1 MNDTI
6 IGVVVGGLIAWITP
20 LLALRYGERRW
31 KAEALL
37 NVMKADRDRMEQLYE
52 RALRLFADGMVTN
65 SYSTN
70 MIADFMVLMPK
81 DIYDLFIEHMKDK
94 DKSEPKSKSAYLEI
108 AAAMKRDLR
117 ARDEEMRGLLRN

>member
-70 MIADFMVLMPK
+70 IDR
-81 DIYDLFIEHMKDK
+81 
-94 DKSEPKSKSAYLEI
+94 KSVV
-108 AAAMKRDLR
+108 
-117 ARDEEMRGLLRN
+117 